1 MSFQDDYKISNA
13 DRVDKGVFGLP
24 DTPGLST
31 MALQTR
37 FDSLGNLA
45 IDKFNNLV
53 DAVEETVTDDP
64 KLVTGA
70 AVVAYTRREVD
81 SVIDDE
87 NASNTTTY
95 SSNKINEL
103 IDGVPDSIID
113 DDHSTYNTTYSSNKI
128 NALIDGVPDTI
139 IDDDHSSYNTT
150 YSSNKI
156 NDLIDQVPYTI
167 IDDSAPSLVTTYSST
182 KVEQLVAMQNENLF
196 WIQNMTDSNFS
207 VGGRTKV
214 ADIAWYQTTKYQ
226 RIGLMIDGCGTLS
239 ANANVTIE
247 MTVDDSET
255 YSQVYTDKRNA
266 GKISFPANSGFTVKG
281 VGMHTAKVY
290 MTIKD
295 I

>member
-13 DRVDKGVFGLP
+13 DRADKGVFGLP

-70 AVVAYTRREVD
+70 AVVAYTRHEVD

-87 NASNTTTY
+87 NASYKTTY

-113 DDHSTYNTTYSSNKI
+113 DDHS
-128 NALIDGVPDTI
+128 
-139 IDDDHSSYNTT
+139 SYNTT

-156 NDLIDQVPYTI
+156 NDLIDNLPIIDDDHSSRETTYSSDKINDLIDAIPVTI
-167 IDDSAPSLVTTYSST
+167 IDDSAPSLVTAYSGS
-182 KVEQLVAMQNENLF
+182 KVEELVADQNENVC
-196 WIQNMTDSNFS
+196 WIQNVAGYNIT
-207 VGGRTKV
+207 VGARTKV
-214 ADIAWYQTTKYQ
+214 AELTWNQATDYMGL
-226 RIGLMIDGCGTLS
+226 GLMFDGSGNLS
-239 ANANVTIE
+239 ANANITIE
-247 MTVDDSET
+247 MTVDDSQT
-255 YSQVYTDKRNA
+255 YIQTYIERKNA
-266 GKISFPANSGFTVKG
+266 GAVSFPANSGFTVAGKG
-281 VGMHTAKVY
+281 AHTAKVY
-290 MTIKD
+290 MTVTNV
-295 I
+295 